1 MNMDDSCDCGALNP
15 RISLVQ
21 ARNEIEETYPPSRER
36 SLVLTKIDEAL
47 LWYNQMDAVGNG
59 TDRE

>member
-1 MNMDDSCDCGALNP
+1 MEDSCDCGALNP

-21 ARNEIEETYPPSRER
+21 ARDEIEETYPPSRER

-47 LWYNQMDAVGNG
+47 LWYNQMDAIKDG
-59 TDRE
+59 TDRK

>member
-1 MNMDDSCDCGALNP
+1 MEDSCDCGALNP
-15 RISLVQ
+15 RIVLVQ
-21 ARNEIEETYPPSRER
+21 ARNEIEEMYPPSREK

-47 LWYNQMDAVGNG
+47 LWYNQMDAIKNG